1 MRSYTGSHE
10 DINSEPRSKL
20 EYRFPL
26 HRIECNAL
34 PGSGTCS
41 AMFTACT
48 MASAVE
54 ALGMVVPGTASH
66 PAVTAENS
74 LTDQKKQDCVDSV
87 FNKLGGEPAFLLG
100 LSMRQCLRD
109 QLSP

>member
-1 MRSYTGSHE
+1 MS
-10 DINSEPRSKL
+10 
-20 EYRFPL
+20 
-26 HRIECNAL
+26 RIECNAL

-66 PAVTAENS
+66 PAVTVDNVV
-74 LTDQKKQDCVDSV
+74 TDQKKRDCVDSV
-87 FNKLGGEPAFLLG
+87 SVHYNLHNDGYSLAVAN
-100 LSMRQCLRD
+100 MRLIRAGYIVTQ
-109 QLSP
+109 P

>member
-1 MRSYTGSHE
+1 MEAIGAYPAGVI
-10 DINSEPRSKL
+10 DIEELYREGKPDYINL
-20 EYRFPL
+20 ETQFTVAQNTIIAALPFY
-26 HRIECNAL
+26 RIECNAL

-66 PAVTAENS
+66 PAVTAENA
-74 LTDQKKQDCVDSV
+74 LTEQKKRDCVDSV
-87 FNKLGGEPAFLLG
+87 
-100 LSMRQCLRD
+100 RY
-109 QLSP
+109 

>member
-1 MRSYTGSHE
+1 MEAIGAYPAGVI
-10 DINSEPRSKL
+10 DIEELYREPRRYLFGIAVITKNIISL
-20 EYRFPL
+20 F

-74 LTDQKKQDCVDSV
+74 LTDQKKQDCVESV
-87 FNKLGGEPAFLLG
+87 FNK
-100 LSMRQCLRD
+100 
-109 QLSP
+109 

>member
-1 MRSYTGSHE
+1 
-10 DINSEPRSKL
+10 
-20 EYRFPL
+20 
-26 HRIECNAL
+26 
-34 PGSGTCS
+34 
-41 AMFTACT
+41 MFTACT

-87 FNKLGGEPAFLLG
+87 PTTKWPNRIVYGIRLIRANPAGSILT
-100 LSMRQCLRD
+100 LRHRLD
-109 QLSP
+109 TVTFRAKKRL

>member
-1 MRSYTGSHE
+1 MEAIGAYPAGVI
-10 DINSEPRSKL
+10 DIEEL
-20 EYRFPL
+20 Y
-26 HRIECNAL
+26 RIECNAL

-66 PAVTAENS
+66 PAVTAENA
-74 LTDQKKQDCVDSV
+74 LTEQKKRDCVDSV
-87 FNKLGGEPAFLLG
+87 RITA
-100 LSMRQCLRD
+100 
-109 QLSP
+109 

>member
-1 MRSYTGSHE
+1 
-10 DINSEPRSKL
+10 
-20 EYRFPL
+20 
-26 HRIECNAL
+26 
-34 PGSGTCS
+34 
-41 AMFTACT
+41 MFTACT

-87 FNKLGGEPAFLLG
+87 STTKWTNRIVDGIIFLGKSCRFNFETKE
-100 LSMRQCLRD
+100 
-109 QLSP
+109 

>member
-1 MRSYTGSHE
+1 MKICKMADFFR
-10 DINSEPRSKL
+10 
-20 EYRFPL
+20 
-26 HRIECNAL
+26 RIECNAL

-66 PAVTAENS
+66 PAVTAENA
-74 LTDQKKQDCVDSV
+74 LTEQKKRDCVDSV
-87 FNKLGGEPAFLLG
+87 RTKNYVEFAFFGQILPSQLL
-100 LSMRQCLRD
+100 
-109 QLSP
+109 P